1 MAEHLDLV
9 EADPRDAA
17 SQLLD
22 ADPDGPWLDAFM
34 AELSIGRASSQLG
47 EVLEV
52 WDLSQ
57 AEFGALIGVSRQA
70 VSKWLD
76 HLPADR
82 AVIVADLAAATQLL
96 VHYVRRERIPAVVR
110 RPSVALEGRSFLDL
124 IRNGESAMILDACRV
139 MFDPAQAVG

>member
-1 MAEHLDLV
+1 MAEHLEFV
-9 EADPRDAA
+9 ETDPIDAA
-17 SQLLD
+17 SQLLE

-34 AELSIGRASSQLG
+34 AQLSIGRASSQLG

-57 AEFGALIGVSRQA
+57 AEFGSLMGVSRQA
-70 VSKWLD
+70 VGKWLE
-76 HLPADR
+76 HLPGER

-96 VHYVRRERIPAVVR
+96 VHYVRRDRIPAVVR
-110 RPSVALEGRSFLDL
+110 RRSRGLEGRSLIDL
-124 IRNGESAMILDACRV
+124 IGTGESSEILRACRA